1 MDVRRLNDAVSV
13 APQLSVAEIAEAARL
28 GFRTLINNRP
38 DGEDFLQ
45 PSARELEAAAR
56 AQGLEYHHLPVVSG
70 ALTERDVHAFR
81 ELLAHAQRPVLAFCR
96 SGTRS
101 TTLWA
106 LAQAGGCNADEVIAA
121 AAAAGYD
128 VSGLRG
134 ILERGI

>member
-1 MDVRRLNDAVSV
+1 MDVRKLSDTVSV
-13 APQLSVAEIAEAARL
+13 APQLSVREIAEAARL

-56 AQGLEYHHLPVVSG
+56 ELGLEYHHQPVVSG

-81 ELLAHAQRPVLAFCR
+81 ELLARAEQPVLAFCR
-96 SGTRS
+96 SGTRC
-101 TTLWA
+101 TMLWA
-106 LAQAGGCNADEVIAA
+106 LAQSGSAPADAIIAA
-121 AAAAGYD
+121 AAQAGYD

-134 ILERGI
+134 IIERGI